1 MHVSPQNII
10 IVVFGSSIL
19 LCTTKYFAK
28 LSRLWSL
35 DTPLYYEVL
44 CEVPRLQTGATG
56 LLTVAVVEYL
66 GPSFLIQD
74 LSLFIIRSS
83 LA

>member
-10 IVVFGSSIL
+10 IIVFGSSIL
-19 LCTTKYFAK
+19 LCTKYFAK

-74 LSLFIIRSS
+74 LSIFIIRSS